1 MVDNMIKCLTIF
13 SSSYPN
19 KIIISGWM
27 MNFVETLK
35 NMNIKV
41 YVLTPNTAG
50 ALSNEE
56 RCNLIIS
63 RFEYFYPKKYQCL
76 ASNGGLPYNFKRSNL
91 AKIQVPIFILSEL
104 YHAMKIVH
112 FNNINIINSHWLIPQ
127 GFVGAICRKL
137 LRIPHIATLHS
148 SEVTFLR
155 NIPFRRQI
163 AKFIAFNSDIII
175 SVSQHRID
183 EFISFIPPKYRDKC
197 KQKVRIIPMGINK
210 KLSLIECDIND
221 LRTRYNVKSKHIIL
235 YVGRLVE
242 VKGIEYLIESFKKVI
257 VHHNDIVLLIVGS
270 GPLEYDLKTM
280 VVKNDL
286 TQFVRF
292 EGFVDHNKI
301 WDYYKI
307 SDIVVVPSIIDS
319 SGYEEGLP
327 VTILEA
333 MCAGIA
339 IIGTKT
345 NGICEVIHDGENG
358 LLVDQKDSE
367 QIAEKIIDL
376 LNNDE
381 LRATLS
387 KNAISCANNYSWD
400 VIGQQYLEIISS
412 LTSLESLQEEE
423 T

>member
-1 MVDNMIKCLTIF
+1 MIKCLTIF
-13 SSSYPN
+13 SNSYPSETRV
-19 KIIISGWM
+19 SGWM
-27 MNFVETLK
+27 MNFVETLR

-41 YVLTPNTAG
+41 FILTPNTAA

-56 RCNLIIS
+56 RSNLIIS
-63 RFEYFYPKKYQCL
+63 RFDYFFPKKYQCL

-91 AKIQVPIFILSEL
+91 AKIQVPLFFLSEL
-104 YHAMKIVH
+104 YHAIKIVL
-112 FNNINIINSHWLIPQ
+112 FNNIDIINSHWLIPQ

-137 LRIPHIATLHS
+137 LGIPHIATLHS
-148 SEVTFLR
+148 SEVTFMR

-163 AKFIAFNSDIII
+163 AQFIAFNSDIII
-175 SVSQHRID
+175 SVSQHRVD
-183 EFISFIPPKYRDKC
+183 EFISFIAPKYRDKC
-197 KQKVRIIPMGINK
+197 KQKVRIIPMGIDK
-210 KLSLIECDIND
+210 KLALIQRDVNY
-221 LRTRYNVKSKHIIL
+221 LRIRYNVKAKHIIL

-242 VKGIEYLIESFKKVI
+242 VKGIEYLIGSFKKVI

-270 GPLEYDLKTM
+270 GPLEDDFKKM
-280 VVKNDL
+280 VFENDL
-286 TQFVRF
+286 TRYVRF
-292 EGFVDHNKI
+292 EGFMDQNKI

-327 VTILEA
+327 VTLLEA
-333 MCAGIA
+333 MCAGKA
-339 IIGTKT
+339 VIGTKT
-345 NGICEVIHDGENG
+345 KGICEVIRDGENG
-358 LLVDQKDSE
+358 LLVDQKNSE
-367 QIAEKIIDL
+367 QITEKIIDL

-400 VIGQQYLEIISS
+400 VIGEQYVEIISG
-412 LTSLESLQEEE
+412 LTSLETQQKEE